1 MWAAPRDDRRP
12 FIALLAALIALAWLA
27 LWLWGRSPGGLFY
40 GHHDPNAFAYDGAFA
55 FVFVAG
61 WTPMVV
67 AMMLPTSLP
76 LIILFRTITRGRR
89 DRALLIMLLIA
100 GYLVTWALFGVLVYL
115 GGSVL
120 HRIAEGSAWLEANT
134 AFLGAGIVALAGLYQ
149 FTPLKY
155 KCLEKCRSPM
165 SFVTE
170 HWRGSRERS
179 RSFRLGAHHGL
190 FCVGC
195 CWSLML
201 LVFVVG
207 AGSLGWILVLGAVM
221 SVEKTVSWGRKIGAP
236 LGVVLVGSGLMLGV
250 APALQS
256 PDETVAKVAL
266 VPDDGSDVSGT
277 ATFADGA
284 GGVEVGLDVRGLP
297 DPGGIYLAHVHPGSC
312 KERAHGG
319 AEGHDH
325 HGAAAGEI
333 EHPLTPISPDSR
345 GDGSSA
351 TVIGDATVAGLFSG
365 RESYVNVHAEAPS
378 SEGLPQ
384 SVACGDLRGSG

>member
-1 MWAAPRDDRRP
+1 
-12 FIALLAALIALAWLA
+12 
-27 LWLWGRSPGGLFY
+27 
-40 GHHDPNAFAYDGAFA
+40 
-55 FVFVAG
+55 
-61 WTPMVV
+61 
-67 AMMLPTSLP
+67 
-76 LIILFRTITRGRR
+76 
-89 DRALLIMLLIA
+89 
-100 GYLVTWALFGVLVYL
+100 
-115 GGSVL
+115 
-120 HRIAEGSAWLEANT
+120 
-134 AFLGAGIVALAGLYQ
+134 
-149 FTPLKY
+149 
-155 KCLEKCRSPM
+155 
-165 SFVTE
+165 
-170 HWRGSRERS
+170 
-179 RSFRLGAHHGL
+179 
-190 FCVGC
+190 
-195 CWSLML
+195 ML

-207 AGSLGWILVLGAVM
+207 AGSLGWMLVLGAVM
-221 SVEKTVSWGRKIGAP
+221 SVEKNVSWGRKIGAP
-236 LGVVLVGSGLMLGV
+236 LGVVLVESGLMLGV

-297 DPGGIYLAHVHPGSC
+297 DPGEIYLAHVHPGSC

-333 EHPLTPISPDSR
+333 EHALTRISPDSR

-351 TVIGDATVAGLFSG
+351 TVIGDATVTGLFAG

-384 SVACGDLRGSG
+384 SVSCGDLRGSG